1 MKNLNETIYIFDVD
15 GTLTEPRKK
24 VTKIFEQQFL
34 KWVRGKRAIIAT
46 GSDFKKTKVPIL
58 LNTSFN
64 LSNEPLVET
73 QKEAIDVFNRSDID
87 VLYFPEIKEEIKK

>member
-1 MKNLNETIYIFDVD
+1 MHADNSCRIQTVNE
-15 GTLTEPRKK
+15 KQNK
-24 VTKIFEQQFL
+24 VLYDIL
-34 KWVRGKRAIIAT
+34 KEFYKR
-46 GSDFKKTKVPIL
+46 TKVPIL

-73 QKEAIDVFNRSDID
+73 QEEAIDVFNRSDID